1 MFGIKMVKLNRLEG
15 KPFLGG
21 TLYPTP
27 SRSPVQDLAP
37 KAPVENLPCAQTI
50 YLMEENHV

>member
-1 MFGIKMVKLNRLEG
+1 MFGIKMVKLNHLEG

-21 TLYPTP
+21 ILYPTP